1 MPLGT
6 RRLIPFLLIP
16 VATQLF
22 FNHLAGLYGPVW
34 RYASVEEAL
43 RVVGAVA
50 GGLFVSVFE
59 LAWYADLRGT
69 RLPLLSAPPIAA
81 LLMLLGC
88 GGLRFQARLFAL
100 ERERTGK
107 NRLRTLIVGAGDSG
121 AGLAREL
128 TQRRSTD
135 SLPVGFV
142 DDDRMKH
149 GHRLANVPVLGH

>member
-1 MPLGT
+1 
-6 RRLIPFLLIP
+6 
-16 VATQLF
+16 
-22 FNHLAGLYGPVW
+22 
-34 RYASVEEAL
+34 
-43 RVVGAVA
+43 
-50 GGLFVSVFE
+50 
-59 LAWYADLRGT
+59 
-69 RLPLLSAPPIAA
+69 
-81 LLMLLGC
+81 MLLGC

-142 DDDRMKH
+142 DDDRQLFRRSVH
-149 GHRLANVPVLGH
+149 WPPGCSNTLP